1 VLGRSER
8 RVAPYGQME
17 TNTVTSSFEVNGQG
31 TVPNFTVVIV
41 FHVTINSGGIVRSE
55 VFNLREECR

>member
-1 VLGRSER
+1 M
-8 RVAPYGQME
+8 APYGQME